1 MYINTENSKKITIR
15 VFIEPKKMCYVT
27 RLMYRINDVNV
38 RIRNTVSF
46 RFIIP
51 LSFFHLYYYCIIQV
65 TRSLINLIPH
75 LNGSSI
81 GEVPSR
87 LLKVLFALERMKW
100 RYIGR
105 ISWRYDI
112 SEKKKKGIYRYEC
125 HSFTWSRLLS
135 RRNSPESEEKDSL
148 IAFNNWLLR
157 IYTSILLILMPI
169 TLIQNL
175 NFSFFF
181 KKFLDFRIQLNLI
194 VIIYI
199 IFQI

>member
-1 MYINTENSKKITIR
+1 
-15 VFIEPKKMCYVT
+15 MC
-27 RLMYRINDVNV
+27 RINDVNV

-112 SEKKKKGIYRYEC
+112 SEKKKKKEFIGMNATHLHEVDYCLDGILQ
-125 HSFTWSRLLS
+125 SL
-135 RRNSPESEEKDSL
+135 RRK
-148 IAFNNWLLR
+148 IR
-157 IYTSILLILMPI
+157 
-169 TLIQNL
+169 
-175 NFSFFF
+175 
-181 KKFLDFRIQLNLI
+181 
-194 VIIYI
+194 
-199 IFQI
+199 

>member
-1 MYINTENSKKITIR
+1 
-15 VFIEPKKMCYVT
+15 MCYVT
-27 RLMYRINDVNV
+27 RLMCRINDVNV

-112 SEKKKKGIYRYEC
+112 SEKKKKKGIYRYEC

>member
-27 RLMYRINDVNV
+27 RLMCRINDVNV
-38 RIRNTVSF
+38 HIRNTVSF

-112 SEKKKKGIYRYEC
+112 SEKKRNLSVWMPLIYM
-125 HSFTWSRLLS
+125 
-135 RRNSPESEEKDSL
+135 K
-148 IAFNNWLLR
+148 
-157 IYTSILLILMPI
+157 
-169 TLIQNL
+169 
-175 NFSFFF
+175 
-181 KKFLDFRIQLNLI
+181 
-194 VIIYI
+194 
-199 IFQI
+199 

>member
-1 MYINTENSKKITIR
+1 MYINTENSKKITILCIHWTEKN
-15 VFIEPKKMCYVT
+15 VLCDTINMC
-27 RLMYRINDVNV
+27 RINDVNV

-112 SEKKKKGIYRYEC
+112 SEKKRNLSVWMPLIYM
-125 HSFTWSRLLS
+125 
-135 RRNSPESEEKDSL
+135 K
-148 IAFNNWLLR
+148 
-157 IYTSILLILMPI
+157 
-169 TLIQNL
+169 
-175 NFSFFF
+175 
-181 KKFLDFRIQLNLI
+181 
-194 VIIYI
+194 
-199 IFQI
+199 